1 MSLKDRTCIVGVGTT
16 PYGKR
21 GEFHGRSQIDQIR
34 EALDLALEECGL
46 DRRAIDGFS
55 SYSVDANDPSL
66 LAPAL
71 GIPNVNFSNMVFG
84 GGGGGAC
91 AAVADAAAAIVA
103 GLAEVVMVY
112 KVITQPP
119 HARFGA
125 AYGSVQVSADPNSDF
140 HRPFGLVA
148 PAQFFALLLRRHMH
162 RYGTTPLH
170 LAEVAVT
177 TRAHAMRNPKAL
189 KREPL
194 TIEQHQASRMIAD
207 PFRLFDC
214 CQENDGGAVL
224 LVTSAERA
232 RDLRQR
238 PVFLMAGAQ
247 GGDSLWGQG
256 LTSQNAP
263 EDLYTTAGHA
273 HLARRLYAMAGIGP
287 ADVDVALL
295 YDHFSGMVILQLE
308 DYGFC
313 ARGEGGAFVENGGIR
328 WPDGRLPV
336 NTHGG
341 NLSEVYL
348 LGMTH
353 VIEAVRQ
360 LRGTSTCQV
369 ADAEIA
375 LVTAGPSN
383 LPTSSLLLRR
393 GT

>member
-1 MSLKDRTCIVGVGTT
+1 VSLKDRCCIVGMGATA
-16 PYGKR
+16 YGKR
-21 GEFHGRSQIDQIR
+21 GAFFERGQIDQIR
-34 EALDLALEECGL
+34 EALDGALAESGL
-46 DRRAIDGFS
+46 DRREIDGFA

-71 GIPNVNFSNMVFG
+71 GIPDVNFSNLVFG
-84 GGGGGAC
+84 GGGGGTCGAI
-91 AAVADAAAAIVA
+91 ANAAAAIVA
-103 GLAEVVMVY
+103 GLARVVMVY

-119 HARFGA
+119 HMRFGA
-125 AYGSVQVSADPNSDF
+125 SYGSAAIAADPMSDF
-140 HRPFGLVA
+140 HRPFGLVS
-148 PAQFFALLLRRHMH
+148 PVQFFALLFRRHME
-162 RYGTTPLH
+162 RYGTTTRH
-170 LAEVAVT
+170 LAAVAVQ
-177 TRAHAMRNPKAL
+177 TREHARRNPKAL

-194 TIEQHQASRMIAD
+194 TIEQHQASRWIAE

-214 CQENDGGAVL
+214 CQENDGGAVI

-238 PVFLMAGAQ
+238 PVYIMAGAQ
-247 GGDSLWGQG
+247 GGDALWGQG
-256 LTSQNAP
+256 LTSQNQP
-263 EDLYTTAGHA
+263 EELYTSAGHA

-287 ADVDVALL
+287 SDVDVALF
-295 YDHFSGMVILQLE
+295 YDHFSGMVLLQLE

-313 ARGEGGAFVENGGIR
+313 KPGEAGGFVEGGGIS
-328 WPDGRLPV
+328 WQGGRLPV

-353 VIEAVRQ
+353 VMEGVRQ
-360 LRGTSTCQV
+360 LRGQSTAQV
-369 ADAEIA
+369 DGAEIA

-393 GT
+393 

>member
-1 MSLKDRTCIVGVGTT
+1 MKAGACIVGVGTT
-16 PYGKR
+16 RYGKR
-21 GEFHGRSQIDQIR
+21 GALFDENPVEQIR
-34 EALDLALEECGL
+34 AALDLALAESGL
-46 DRRAIDGFS
+46 ARRDVDGFAT
-55 SYSVDANDPSL
+55 YSLEKLDPSV

-71 GIPNVNFSNMVFG
+71 GIPAVNFSSMVHG
-84 GGGGGAC
+84 GGGGGTC
-91 AAVADAAAAIVA
+91 GAVATAAAAVIA
-103 GLAEVVMVY
+103 GQADVVMVY
-112 KVITQPP
+112 KFITQPP

-125 AYGSVQVSADPNSDF
+125 AYGSAQVAADPSSDF
-140 HRPFGLVA
+140 HRPFGLVS

-170 LAEVAVT
+170 LAEIAVS
-177 TRAHAMRNPKAL
+177 TRRNAMRNPKAL

-194 TIEQHQASRMIAD
+194 TVEQHQAARMIAE

-214 CQENDGGAVL
+214 CQETDGGAVL

-232 RDLRQR
+232 RDLAPR
-238 PVFLMAGAQ
+238 PVHVMAGAM

-256 LTSQNAP
+256 LTSQNQP
-263 EDLYTTAGHA
+263 EELYVSAGHA
-273 HLARRLYAMAGIGP
+273 HLAKRLYAQAGIGP
-287 ADVDVALL
+287 DDVDVALL
-295 YDHFSGMVILQLE
+295 YDHFTGMVLLQLE

-313 ARGEGGAFVENGGIR
+313 ARGEGGDFVASGAIR

-360 LRGTSTCQV
+360 LRGEAVSQV
-369 ADAEIA
+369 PDAEIA

-383 LPTSSLLLRR
+383 LPSSSLLLRR
-393 GT
+393 

>member
-1 MSLKDRTCIVGVGTT
+1 MTSLRDRTCIVGVGTT
-16 PYGKR
+16 GYGKR
-21 GEFHGRSQIDQIR
+21 GEFYGRNQIDQIR
-34 EALDLALEECGL
+34 EALDLALEESGL
-46 DRRAIDGFS
+46 DRREIDGFA
-55 SYSVDANDPSL
+55 SYSVDSNDPSL

-84 GGGGGAC
+84 GGGGGTCGAI
-91 AAVADAAAAIVA
+91 ANAGAAIVA

-119 HARFGA
+119 HMRFGA
-125 AYGSVQVSADPNSDF
+125 AYGSAQVAADPMSDF
-140 HRPFGLVA
+140 HRVFGLVS
-148 PAQFFALLLRRHMH
+148 PVQFFALLLRRHMH
-162 RYGTTPLH
+162 LYGTTSRH
-170 LAEVAVT
+170 LAEVAVQI
-177 TRAHAMRNPKAL
+177 RAHAARNPRAL

-214 CQENDGGAVL
+214 CQETDGGAVI
-224 LVTSAERA
+224 LVTSSERA

-238 PVFLMAGAQ
+238 PVYIMAGAQ
-247 GGDSLWGQG
+247 GGSSAWGQG
-256 LTSQNAP
+256 LTSQNQP
-263 EDLYTTAGHA
+263 EELYTSAGHA
-273 HLARRLYAMAGIGP
+273 HLAERLYAMAGIGP
-287 ADVDVALL
+287 KDVDVALL
-295 YDHFSGMVILQLE
+295 YDHFSGMVLLQLE

-313 ARGEGGAFVENGGIR
+313 ARGEGGAFVEGGGIS
-328 WPDGRLPV
+328 WQGGRLPV

-353 VIEAVRQ
+353 VIEGVRQ
-360 LRGTSTCQV
+360 LRGQSTSQV
-369 ADAEIA
+369 EDAEIA

-393 GT
+393 

>member
-1 MSLKDRTCIVGVGTT
+1 VSLRDRTCIVGIGSTA
-16 PYGKR
+16 YGRR
-21 GEFHGRSQIDQIR
+21 GAFFERSQVDQIR
-34 EALDLALEECGL
+34 EALDLALADSGL
-46 DRRAIDGFS
+46 DRREIDGFAT
-55 SYSVDANDPSL
+55 YSVDPNDAGR

-71 GIPNVNFSNMVFG
+71 GIPNVNYSSLVHG
-84 GGGGGAC
+84 GGGGGTC
-91 AAVADAAAAIVA
+91 GSVANAAAAIVA
-103 GLAEVVMVY
+103 GQAKVVMVY

-125 AYGSVQVSADPNSDF
+125 SYGLAQVAADPYSDF
-140 HRPFGLVA
+140 HRPFGLVS
-148 PAQFFALLLRRHMH
+148 PAQFFALIFRRHMH
-162 RYGTTPLH
+162 RYGTDPLA

-177 TRAHAMRNPKAL
+177 TRAHARRNPRAL
-189 KREPL
+189 MQAPL
-194 TIEQHQASRMIAD
+194 TVDDHQASRMIAD

-232 RDLRQR
+232 RDCRQR
-238 PVFLMAGAQ
+238 PVHVLAGVQ
-247 GGDSLWGQG
+247 GGDALWGEG
-256 LTSQNAP
+256 LTTQNAP
-263 EDLYTTAGHA
+263 EPLYTSAGHA
-273 HLARRLYAMAGIGP
+273 HLAKRLYEMAGVGP
-287 ADVDVALL
+287 DDVDVALL
-295 YDHFSGMVILQLE
+295 YDHFSGMVVLQLE

-313 ARGEGGAFVENGGIR
+313 KPGEGGPFVQSGALR

-353 VIEAVRQ
+353 VMEGVRQ
-360 LRGTSTCQV
+360 LRDTSTSQV
-369 ADAEIA
+369 KDAEIA

-393 GT
+393 G